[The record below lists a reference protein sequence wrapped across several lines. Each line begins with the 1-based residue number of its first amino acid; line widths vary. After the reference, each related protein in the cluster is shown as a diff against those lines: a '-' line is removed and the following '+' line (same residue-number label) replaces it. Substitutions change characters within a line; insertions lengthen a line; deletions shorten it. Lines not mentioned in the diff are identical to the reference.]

1 MTVTAGV
8 TVAAANLIRFLETNA
23 APAGLFAPDCFADLS
38 LPRWRLQAGTADDV
52 VTVRNE
58 SHPSTGEV
66 CIERLDHTEHGFV
79 VQFEER
85 WTDQGQ
91 RWYSRE
97 MIRADVV
104 GERIVEMAVYCTG
117 DWDERRQRE
126 HATAVTLIRP

>member
-1 MTVTAGV
+1 
-8 TVAAANLIRFLETNA
+8 
-23 APAGLFAPDCFADLS
+23 
-38 LPRWRLQAGTADDV
+38 
-52 VTVRNE
+52 
-58 SHPSTGEV
+58 
-66 CIERLDHTEHGFV
+66 V